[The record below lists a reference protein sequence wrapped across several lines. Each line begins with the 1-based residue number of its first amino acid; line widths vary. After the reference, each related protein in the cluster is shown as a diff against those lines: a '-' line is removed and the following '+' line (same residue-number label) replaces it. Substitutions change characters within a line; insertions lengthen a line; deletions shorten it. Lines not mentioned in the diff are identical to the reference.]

1 MNISSS
7 HIAIAVTLLIQSA
20 GAIWWASSISAEVD
34 RVANVQSESL
44 PPLKE
49 ETQKCAV
56 AIHDQGQQIDRI
68 KELTAETSGLDVL
81 AFKVDE
87 LRRTTEKEIGALI
100 ASDVAQRKTMDE
112 IMAQHESIFTALQNA
127 GPTQQNSIKGYGYD

>member
-34 RVANVQSESL
+34 RVANVQSASL

-81 AFKVDE
+81 AFKVEE
-87 LRRTTEKEIGALI
+87 LRKEI
-100 ASDVAQRKTMDE
+100 ASLRTVDRE
-112 IMAQHESIFTALQNA
+112 IMTQHEKIFEWMANSNS
-127 GPTQQNSIKGYGYD
+127 QQQKGTYPSYD